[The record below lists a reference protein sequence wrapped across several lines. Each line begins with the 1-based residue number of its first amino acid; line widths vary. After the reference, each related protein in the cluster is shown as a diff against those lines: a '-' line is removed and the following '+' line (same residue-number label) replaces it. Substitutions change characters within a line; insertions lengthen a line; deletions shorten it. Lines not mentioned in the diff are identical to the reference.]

1 MLAAFVHAR
10 LAHCDAVDV
19 GEPHRDHCPRIA
31 TTLATSPRVRAL
43 AMELLDI
50 PPEAMA
56 DGRYGPTFGRLALQR
71 RVFWLEDQL
80 RNEFGIASHPLIVVP
95 EHRRRRRFR
104 QLIGQRRSRR

>member
-10 LAHCDAVDV
+10 LADCDAVDA
-19 GEPHRDHCPRIA
+19 GESHRDHCPRIA
-31 TTLATSPRVRAL
+31 ATLATSPRACAL
-43 AMELLDI
+43 AMELVDI
-50 PPEAMA
+50 PPEAMV

-80 RNEFGIASHPLIVVP
+80 RDELGIAAHPLIVVA
-95 EHRRRRRFR
+95 EERRRRRFR